1 MLDIASV
8 ATMRASD
15 AAAIAGGTAG
25 AELMRRAGEGI
36 YASADWAGPVGIV
49 CGKGNNAGDG
59 YVLAHLLHL
68 RGIPCELLLKEHSF
82 TPDGRHWFDVCR
94 ADGVPVRLW
103 EEIDSLE
110 RFRTVV
116 DCIWGTGYR
125 DQPASPEAGAAPDP
139 YARMIDLISASGAF
153 VVSADINS
161 GLNGD
166 NGLGRHPV
174 RSDLTVSIGSYK
186 PGHFLNQAQDCMKRR
201 VNIDIGIPLLDHA
214 CRLMEAA
221 DAAPFFAPRPHFSN
235 KGSYGPVALIG
246 GSLPYSG
253 AIRLAGLAESAM
265 RSGAGVVRLALPRP
279 LAPIVAPAV
288 LESTLFP
295 LSESGDWLRFVP
307 SEWERLI
314 RGMKV
319 IAFGMGVGHTAET
332 EQALRFLLS
341 AFGGLLIL
349 DADGLNALSALGPE
363 LLLGARPRVILT
375 PHPGEFARLTGRAIP
390 DIQADSLNL
399 AAAFAA
405 RYGVTLL
412 LKGPATL
419 VTDGR
424 ETLLV
429 DRGCPG
435 MATAGSGDVLSG
447 ILAAL
452 CAAHPADPLLTTA
465 VAAYVNGLAGEI
477 AQAEI
482 GDVSMVAS
490 DTVRALPRATRAL
503 RETAGR

>member
-8 ATMRASD
+8 AIMRASD

-103 EEIDSLE
+103 EEIGSLE

-186 PGHFLNQAQDCMKRR
+186 PGH
-201 VNIDIGIPLLDHA
+201 
-214 CRLMEAA
+214 
-221 DAAPFFAPRPHFSN
+221 
-235 KGSYGPVALIG
+235 
-246 GSLPYSG
+246 
-253 AIRLAGLAESAM
+253 
-265 RSGAGVVRLALPRP
+265 
-279 LAPIVAPAV
+279 
-288 LESTLFP
+288 
-295 LSESGDWLRFVP
+295 
-307 SEWERLI
+307 
-314 RGMKV
+314 
-319 IAFGMGVGHTAET
+319 
-332 EQALRFLLS
+332 
-341 AFGGLLIL
+341 
-349 DADGLNALSALGPE
+349 
-363 LLLGARPRVILT
+363 
-375 PHPGEFARLTGRAIP
+375 
-390 DIQADSLNL
+390 
-399 AAAFAA
+399 
-405 RYGVTLL
+405 
-412 LKGPATL
+412 
-419 VTDGR
+419 
-424 ETLLV
+424 
-429 DRGCPG
+429 
-435 MATAGSGDVLSG
+435 
-447 ILAAL
+447 
-452 CAAHPADPLLTTA
+452 
-465 VAAYVNGLAGEI
+465 
-477 AQAEI
+477 
-482 GDVSMVAS
+482 
-490 DTVRALPRATRAL
+490 
-503 RETAGR
+503 